1 MLTSEQHR
9 CSNEKRNFSAEFKRE
24 SAQLV
29 VDQKYTVADAAKAMD
44 VGLSTMTRWVK
55 QLRDERQGKTP
66 KASPITPEQ
75 IEIRK
80 LRKKLQRIEME
91 NEILKKGGVL
101 RKAVRLRYAFIR
113 DNTCCWP
120 VRLLCRVLDVHP
132 SGFYAWLQQ
141 PHSQR
146 HQADL
151 RLTGQIKQFWL
162 ESGCVYGYR
171 KIHLDLRDSGQQCG
185 VNRVWRLMKRVG
197 IKAQVGYRSPRA
209 RKGEASIM
217 SPNRLQRQFNPDAPD
232 ERWVT
237 DITYIRTHEGW
248 LYLAVVV
255 DLFSRKIIGWSMQSR
270 MTKDIVLNALLM
282 AVWRRNPE
290 KQVLVHSDQGSQY
303 TSHEWQSFLKSH
315 GLEGSMS
322 RRGNCHDNAV
332 AESFFQLLKR
342 ERIKK
347 KIYGMRE
354 EARSDIFDYIEMFY
368 NSKRRHG
375 SSEQMSPTEYE
386 NQYYQRLGS
395 V

>member
-1 MLTSEQHR
+1 MSG
-9 CSNEKRNFSAEFKRE
+9 KRYPEEFKIE
-24 SAQLV
+24 AVKQV
-29 VDQKYTVADAAKAMD
+29 VDRGYSVSSVATRLDITTHTLYARIKKYGPDSSTNKEQSDAQAEILRLQKELKRVT
-44 VGLSTMTRWVK
+44 
-55 QLRDERQGKTP
+55 DERD
-66 KASPITPEQ
+66 IF
-75 IEIRK
+75 
-80 LRKKLQRIEME
+80 KKSR
-91 NEILKKGGVL
+91 GVL

-113 DNTCCWP
+113 DNTRCWP

-146 HQADL
+146 EQANQM
-151 RLTGQIKQFWL
+151 LTGQIKQFWL

-171 KIHLDLRDSGQQCG
+171 KIHLDLRDTGQQCG
-185 VNRVWRLMKRVG
+185 VNRVWRLMKRAG

-209 RKGEASIM
+209 RKGEDSIVV
-217 SPNRLQRQFNPDAPD
+217 PDRLQRQFNPDAPD

-255 DLFSRKIIGWSMQSR
+255 DLFSRKVIGWSMQPR
-270 MTKDIVLNALLM
+270 MTKEIVLNALLM
-282 AVWRRNPE
+282 ALWRRNPQ
-290 KQVLVHSDQGSQY
+290 KAVLVHSDQGSQY
-303 TSHEWQSFLKSH
+303 TSYEWQSFLKSH

-347 KIYGMRE
+347 KIYGTRE

-375 SSEQMSPTEYE
+375 SSDKMPPTEYE
-386 NQYYQRLGS
+386 SRYYRRLES